1 MASETELSKQ
11 YSQDKQEN
19 LPLSFE
25 PDILLAAQYFDRFQR
40 KARLDPEKRLMLAVL
55 EDVVFCFQKYIL
67 SREPRGRALF
77 CEAEDWILDEEND
90 YIYSFWNSCE
100 VLGLDSHYLRSGLL
114 RWKEIKLRKTPKV
127 TASPGSRGEPQ
138 IARFNRRKNKRRE
151 RMAAR

>member
-1 MASETELSKQ
+1 MANETELSKQ

-25 PDILLAAQYFDRFQR
+25 PDILLAAQYSDRFQR
-40 KARLDPEKRLMLAVL
+40 QARLDPEKRLMLAVL

-67 SREPRGRALF
+67 SRKPRGRALF
-77 CEAEDWILDEEND
+77 REAEDWILDEEND

-127 TASPGSRGEPQ
+127 RASPGSREEPQ
-138 IARFNRRKNKRRE
+138 IARFNSGKNKRRE

>member
-1 MASETELSKQ
+1 MANETELSRQ

-25 PDILLAAQYFDRFQR
+25 PDILLAAQYSDRFQR

-67 SREPRGRALF
+67 SREPRRRALF
-77 CEAEDWILDEEND
+77 REAEDWILDEEND

-114 RWKEIKLRKTPKV
+114 RWKEIKLRETPKV
-127 TASPGSRGEPQ
+127 RASPGSRGEPQ

>member
-1 MASETELSKQ
+1 MVNETELSKQ

-25 PDILLAAQYFDRFQR
+25 PDILLAAQYFEKFQK
-40 KARLDPEKRLMLAVL
+40 KAYLDPEKTLMLAVL
-55 EDVVFCFQKYIL
+55 EDAIFCFQNHIS
-67 SREPRGRALF
+67 SREPLGKALF
-77 CEAEDWILDEEND
+77 HEVEDWILDEEND
-90 YIYSFWNSCE
+90 YIYSFRNSCE

-114 RWKEIKLRKTPKV
+114 RWKECKLRKTPKV
-127 TASPGSRGEPQ
+127 RASPGSTREPQ